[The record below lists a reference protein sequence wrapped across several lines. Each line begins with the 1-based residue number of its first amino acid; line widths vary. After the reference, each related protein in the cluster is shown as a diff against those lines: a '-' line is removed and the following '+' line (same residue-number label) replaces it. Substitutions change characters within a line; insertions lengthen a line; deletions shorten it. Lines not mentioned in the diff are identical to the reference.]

1 MTNHKRFHLALPA
14 VALCLIA
21 GSGIQ
26 AFAGTELT
34 RSADDWEGHVS
45 VGPAGCDYSD
55 LQDAIDDGAAGGHGG
70 HIGVHADY
78 EMNGEYVM
86 HQFAVWVEDP
96 WIAGGFSSC
105 NVGDLGSVS
114 GRTTLDGDE
123 QSRHFDVQYDVGET
137 GSVRRLTLQNLE
149 LVNGSAPGG
158 GALWIRGQHNRLVVE
173 MVNTEI
179 DLNDGGLFGG
189 GIYIQPDE
197 TIVDT
202 IPPGLPFVRP
212 MLVLDDDSH
221 VTRNSAAWGGGIS
234 CAADSADEIT
244 FPVVQAGAGLI
255 LENEATMHGGGIY
268 AKNCN
273 FQLRNRGEVFT
284 FIPNGGIAF
293 NEAGEYGGGVYAED
307 GSLVSLIGDSGAS
320 GDASELAVLLFAN
333 DAERGGAIHATGE
346 DTEIVMH
353 NTTLMS
359 NSADYGGGLYLTSE
373 ATAEFAARDASEDA
387 PCRPITSESG
397 VTTIPPCNRIL
408 NNDAAE
414 DGGAAH
420 VRNGAKLHIRDT
432 FLEDNSAASGAAA
445 RVENSE
451 SFGQQPN
458 AELLLENTL
467 VTGHEGVTLF
477 HFGNGA
483 STDINWSSI
492 PFNDVT
498 GFRFLQDPDD
508 GFEAAL
514 SMTGT
519 IVWEEDSPAFMT
531 ATGDASVA
539 LRCFI
544 GYLPDELLDPAYEL
558 AFYSAIDPEFQAPGD
573 DNYRLSSTSPAI
585 DYCNDEPVPERDL
598 DRRLRDVALGGDTTE
613 APNPHPDG
621 IHDLGAFTGL
631 DDQMFRDRFEQD

>member
-1 MTNHKRFHLALPA
+1 MQRQKRIPMIMATA
-14 VALCLIA
+14 CLLLL
-21 GSGIQ
+21 SG
-26 AFAGTELT
+26 GTVKGMP
-34 RSADDWEGHVS
+34 SDDAAPQGDEWGGHVS
-45 VGPAGCDYSD
+45 VGPSGCDYQN

-78 EMNGEYVM
+78 EMNDEYVI
-86 HQFAVWVEDP
+86 HQFAVWVNDP
-96 WIAGGFSSC
+96 WIVGGFSSC
-105 NVGDLGSVS
+105 TVGDIGSAS
-114 GRTTLDGDE
+114 GRTTLDAGE
-123 QSRHFDVQYDVGET
+123 QSRHFDVQYDVGES

-149 LVNGSAPGG
+149 LVNGSAAGG
-158 GALWIRGQHNRLVVE
+158 GSLWIRGQHNRLVVE
-173 MVNTEI
+173 LVNTEI

-202 IPPGLPFVRP
+202 IPPGLPVVRP

-255 LENEATMHGGGIY
+255 LDNEATMHGGGIY

-284 FIPNGGIAF
+284 LIPNGGIAF

-307 GSLVSLIGDSGAS
+307 GSLVSLFGDSGAS

-346 DTEIVMH
+346 ETEIVMR
-353 NTTLMS
+353 NATLLS
-359 NSADYGGGLYLTSE
+359 NSADYGAGLYVTSE
-373 ATAEFAARDASEDA
+373 ATAEFLDRDTSEDA
-387 PCRPITSESG
+387 ACRPITSEGG
-397 VTTIPPCNRIL
+397 VTTIPPCNRIV
-408 NNDAAE
+408 NNDAIQ
-414 DGGAAH
+414 DGGAAY
-420 VRNGAKLHIRDT
+420 VRNGAELYIRDA
-432 FLEDNSAASGAAA
+432 FIEDNSAESGAAA

-458 AELLLENTL
+458 AGLLLENSL
-467 VTGHEGVTLF
+467 VTGQEGVTLF
-477 HFGNGA
+477 HLGNGA
-483 STDINWSSI
+483 STDINWSSLA
-492 PFNDVT
+492 FNDVSS
-498 GFRFLQDPDD
+498 FRFLQSPDD
-508 GFEAAL
+508 GFEAEL

-519 IVWEEDSPAFMT
+519 IVWEEGSPAFMT
-531 ATGDASVA
+531 ATGDSSVA

-544 GYLPDELLDPAYEL
+544 GYLPDDLIDPAYEL
-558 AFYSAIDPEFQAPGD
+558 AFYSAIDPEFQDPGN
-573 DNYRLSSTSPAI
+573 DNFQLSSTSPAI
-585 DYCNDEPVPERDL
+585 DYCNEEPVPERDL
-598 DRRLRDVALGGDTTE
+598 DRRLRDVVLGADTTE

-631 DDQMFRDRFEQD
+631 GDQIFRDRFEQD